1 VSKNT
6 LSIII
11 PTSGSGPFIFEC
23 LASIAKLAG
32 SPFIGEILLVV
43 NGSQNKLGAEDYERF
58 LDAQTSQ
65 VANKFRVIHEPVPGL
80 LAGRHRGAAE
90 ATGLFL
96 SFIDDD
102 VVLGDDWARSVEE
115 LCVSGTLSHRIAGG
129 SVSPDFRGPTPS
141 WLSKLSID
149 LPRQGTVMSEL
160 SLISISGD
168 QAREISPLFVFGL
181 NFTVTKEALYDL
193 GGFSPDLTPQKLLR
207 FRGNGETAVAEELI
221 SRGEKAIW
229 HPGLSTRH
237 IIGTERLNLR
247 YLCKIWIRQGISEQF
262 QAIKKN
268 YALETF
274 GGINVLGTTRQLV
287 SKSQRILGSN
297 IGTSRGKALGFLR
310 LVCLW
315 GGKNFLWHQYR
326 KDRRVKEWIQRE
338 NYFDYA
344 YPA

>member
-1 VSKNT
+1 VSRES
-6 LSIII
+6 LSIIF
-11 PTSGSGPFIFEC
+11 PTSGSGQFIFES
-23 LASIAKLAG
+23 LRSIAKVAG
-32 SPFIGEILLVV
+32 NPFIGEILLVV
-43 NGSQNKLGAEDYERF
+43 NGPRNKLGAEEYRRF
-58 LDAQTSQ
+58 IQAQTAE

-90 ATGLFL
+90 ATGPFL

-102 VVLGDDWARSVEE
+102 VLLGDDWARSVEE
-115 LCVSGTLSHRIAGG
+115 ICISGALSNRIAGG

-141 WLSKLSID
+141 WLSKLTID
-149 LPRQGTVMSEL
+149 LPQQGTVMSEL

-168 QAREISPLFVFGL
+168 DSHQISPLFVFGL
-181 NFTVTKEALYDL
+181 NFTVSKKALYDL
-193 GGFSPDLTPQKLLR
+193 GGFGPDLTPKKLLR

-247 YLCKIWIRQGISEQF
+247 YLCRIWMRQGISEQF
-262 QAIKKN
+262 QKIKEN
-268 YALETF
+268 FSTGTF
-274 GGINVLGTTRQLV
+274 GEINVLGSSRQLV
-287 SKSQRILGSN
+287 AKSQRILSAKTK
-297 IGTSRGKALGFLR
+297 IGRGKALGLLR

-315 GGKNFLWHQYR
+315 AGKNFLWHHYR
-326 KDRRVKEWIQRE
+326 NDQKVKEWVEQE
-338 NYFDYA
+338 NYFNYS